1 MTTISIGYPQALV
14 VDQTY
19 ALPARKVSLHAMG
32 PGAAGVGSN
41 IQVSEDGTLWAA
53 NQATPVNLDSVNSA
67 FIRCNTGIA
76 TVIIKPV

>member
-1 MTTISIGYPQALV
+1 MTTISIGYPQTLV

-19 ALPARKVSLHAMG
+19 ALPARKLSLHAMG

-41 IQVSEDGTLWAA
+41 IQYSEDGTTWAV
-53 NQATPVNLDSVNSA
+53 NVPTPVDAEVRSA
-67 FIRCNTGIA
+67 FIRCNTGAA